1 MKGNAKRN
9 GEARTREMNPHSV
22 PGGTGSGRI
31 VVTGDGSQEDEA
43 RKADAAKH
51 KQRPLTKGQ
60 ARLARRVKQFE
71 LYATGAVA
79 EKRKTEGSYTE
90 VYRPGSLNK

>member
-9 GEARTREMNPHSV
+9 GEARTRQLNPHSV
-22 PGGTGSGRI
+22 PGGTGAGRI
-31 VVTGDGSQEDEA
+31 IVTDEDTPANQVNKEL
-43 RKADAAKH
+43 AAKH
-51 KQRPLTKGQ
+51 KQRPMTKAQ

-79 EKRKTEGSYTE
+79 DKRKTEGSYTQ

>member
-9 GEARTREMNPHSV
+9 GEARTRQLNPHSV
-22 PGGTGSGRI
+22 AGGTGSGRI
-31 VVTGDGSQEDEA
+31 TDPEDPRLKE
-43 RKADAAKH
+43 H
-51 KQRPLTKGQ
+51 KQRPMTKAQ

-79 EKRKTEGSYTE
+79 DKRKTEGSYTE

>member
-9 GEARTREMNPHSV
+9 GEARTRQLNPHSV

-31 VVTGDGSQEDEA
+31 EVRGDGTPED
-43 RKADAAKH
+43 DVAKILVGQH
-51 KQRPLTKGQ
+51 KQRPMTKAQ
-60 ARLARRVKQFE
+60 ARLARRLKQFE

-90 VYRPGSLNK
+90 VHRPGSLNK

>member
-9 GEARTREMNPHSV
+9 GEARTRMLNPHSV
-22 PGGTGSGRI
+22 PGGTGAGRI
-31 VVTGDGSQEDEA
+31 VVTGDDSPEDNA
-43 RKADAAKH
+43 RKALAAGH
-51 KQRPLTKGQ
+51 KQRPMTKAQ

-79 EKRKTEGSYTE
+79 EKRKTEGSYTQ

>member
-9 GEARTREMNPHSV
+9 GEARTRELNPHSV

-31 VVTGDGSQEDEA
+31 VILDDGSPEDDA
-43 RKADAAKH
+43 RKALAAKH
-51 KQRPLTKGQ
+51 KKRPMTKAQ

-71 LYATGAVA
+71 LYNTGPVA
-79 EKRKTEGSYTE
+79 EKRKTEGSYTQ
-90 VYRPGSLNK
+90 VYRPGSNNK